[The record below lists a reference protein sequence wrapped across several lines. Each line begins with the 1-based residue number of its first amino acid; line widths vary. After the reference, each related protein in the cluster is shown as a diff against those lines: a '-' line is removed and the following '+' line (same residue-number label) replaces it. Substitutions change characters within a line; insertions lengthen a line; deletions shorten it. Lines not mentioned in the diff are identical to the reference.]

1 MSNSN
6 VRGSGGVIESAPN
19 HKSPVEVVLP
29 KRWLRAKEAAAYLG
43 LSVPHL
49 SRLREIKQGP
59 RYRKHGVVVL
69 YDVADLDAYVESLP
83 VVETHQQGGVQ

>member
-6 VRGSGGVIESAPN
+6 VHGSGGVIEPAPN
-19 HKSPVEVVLP
+19 HKTPAKNSST
-29 KRWLRAKEAAAYLG
+29 KRWLRAKEAAVYLG

-49 SRLREIKQGP
+49 ARLREIKHGP

-83 VVETHQQGGVQ
+83 VVETAGGAHE